1 MEPRHLQHGMTSRVR
16 IARCRPRFTP
26 FRARWI
32 RQPLW
37 HPARE
42 IRGRPDRSL
51 GLRLP
56 VVDVREVRMTIQQ
69 FGADVEVLEPEA
81 LRQAVAREIAAM
93 TALYKGL
100 QGSDLGDGLSLAVHR
115 QVQYF
120 GGHGKL
126 IVGGVKGGVLF
137 QGQSQKQCVVG
148 RELLLRG

>member
-1 MEPRHLQHGMTSRVR
+1 MGPRHLQHCMTSRVR
-16 IARCRPRFTP
+16 IARCSPRVTP

-42 IRGRPDRSL
+42 IRGRPD
-51 GLRLP
+51 GCPDLRMP
-56 VVDVREVRMTIQQ
+56 VADVREVKMTSLQ

-81 LRQAVAREIAAM
+81 LRRVLAGEIAAM
-93 TALYKGL
+93 TTLYKGL
-100 QGSDLGDGLSLAVHR
+100 QGSDFGDGLSLAVHR

-120 GGHGKL
+120 GGPGKL